1 MVVKTLIRNGEYHDS
16 VSLMLIAKELR
27 QMVGVVDAAV
37 IMATEANKDFLRNA
51 GMENDEVK
59 LASPNDLVICIKGE
73 AVDINKA
80 LSEAERLLSVK
91 QAAQAI
97 GGGISYRSKTLR
109 AVAKANPNSNMAVIS
124 VAGKYAFDEA
134 WEALHLGLHV
144 LLFSDNVSI
153 EHEVLL
159 KEYAHD
165 HGLLLMGPGAGTA
178 IINGVSLGFAN
189 VVPKG
194 PVGIVSAAGT
204 GLQEVSTILAKH
216 GVGISQG
223 IGTGGRDLKM
233 EVGGIMMLDGIEA
246 LQGDDATKVIVLI
259 SKPPDPVVASKIMKQ
274 LIKNVKPSVI
284 CFLGSEWSVV
294 NKSPSVFPV
303 STLKDAAIVAVQLS
317 RGEEVKLANQFTNN
331 YIEFIERFFLTIKRL
346 KPDQRY
352 LRALYSGGTLAYE
365 AQVIWKEIVVDKVYS
380 NVPLI
385 IEDKLPD
392 SYKSIGH
399 TIIDLGEEEFT
410 VGRPHPMIENDL
422 RIRRL
427 IQEAN
432 DPEVALILFDVVIGY
447 GAHPDP
453 ASELV
458 KAVNEARKIAQE
470 NRREIVFI
478 ASVTGT
484 EADPQ
489 KLSRQVKSLNEAG
502 VFVCECNADAAR
514 LAVKVI
520 NRN

>member
-27 QMVGVVDAAV
+27 QMVGVGDAAV

-59 LASPNDLVICIKGE
+59 FASPNDLVICIKGE
-73 AVDINKA
+73 ADDINKA
-80 LSEAERLLSVK
+80 LTEAERLLSNK

-97 GGGISYRSKTLR
+97 GGGISYHPKTLR
-109 AVAKANPNSNMAVIS
+109 AVAKSNPNSNMAVIS

-165 HGLLLMGPGAGTA
+165 YGLLLMGPGAGTA
-178 IINGVSLGFAN
+178 IINSVALGFAN
-189 VVPKG
+189 VVPQG

-223 IGTGGRDLKM
+223 IGIGGRDLKM

-274 LIKNVKPSVI
+274 LIKNVKPSVV
-284 CFLGSEWSVV
+284 CFLGNTWSIDDR
-294 NKSPSVFPV
+294 SPSVFPV
-303 STLKDAAIVAVQLS
+303 STLKEAAIKAVQLL
-317 RGEEVKLANQFTNN
+317 RGEDVELTNQLTNN
-331 YIEFIERFFLTIKRL
+331 IEFIDRFNRTIKRL

-365 AQVIWKEIVVDKVYS
+365 AQVIWKEILVDKVYS
-380 NVPLI
+380 NVPLCI
-385 IEDKLPD
+385 DAKLPD

-410 VGRPHPMIENDL
+410 VGRPHPMIDNDL

-427 IQEAN
+427 IQEVN

-453 ASELV
+453 ASELA

-489 KLSRQVKSLNEAG
+489 KLSWQVKSLNEAG
-502 VFVCECNADAAR
+502 VFVCESNADAAR
-514 LAVKVI
+514 FAVKAI